1 MLRVDVARVTER
13 AERVESR
20 AQVPPARHA
29 PRIHPGLLCPAGRR
43 LAVPLIRTTNL
54 QAEVTS
60 LRTELAAAVL
70 RAEEDARTL
79 ASQARPSV

>member
-20 AQVPPARHA
+20 AQ
-29 PRIHPGLLCPAGRR
+29 
-43 LAVPLIRTTNL
+43 
-54 QAEVTS
+54 AEVGS
-60 LRTELAAAVL
+60 LRAELAAAVL

-79 ASQARPSV
+79 ASQARSLPRPPQAGAARSGRALL